1 MRLSHEDW
9 LRVPLLLESLRGMF
23 KELPDEQLEYLK
35 RLAIGEQKKA
45 SDSPVSEGTHTRHS
59 KP

>member
-35 RLAIGEQKKA
+35 RLAIDEEVKRS
-45 SDSPVSEGTHTRHS
+45 SDRRVSNET
-59 KP
+59 K

>member
-1 MRLSHEDW
+1 MKLSHEDW

-35 RLAIGEQKKA
+35 RLEFHKN
-45 SDSPVSEGTHTRHS
+45 S
-59 KP
+59 KNFEDYFF